1 MHHKEELQIQVVEPY
16 PALELQKVVAFQ
28 HQAEQTLEEASSQ
41 KEALV
46 LKGMMEQPNQEVRL
60 LPRKEVPSQT
70 MYHYKGENYVLK
82 KMKL

>member
-1 MHHKEELQIQVVEPY
+1 MHHKEELRILVVEPY

-28 HQAEQTLEEASSQ
+28 HQVEQTLEEASSQ

-60 LPRKEVPSQT
+60 LPQKEVPSQT
-70 MYHYKGENYVLK
+70 TYHYKEKDYVK
-82 KMKL
+82 